1 MKVTIQ
7 MPEILVI
14 SACVFFL
21 NSMQV
26 LGWMHLGLGLLSGLV
41 KWSVAF
47 QTKQQQVDKSAEVIQ
62 ELGNTLLGA
71 LGASPDH
78 RVN

>member
-21 NSMQV
+21 NNMQV
-26 LGWMHLGLGLLSGLV
+26 LGWMHLGLGLLSGLTR
-41 KWSVAF
+41 WSIAF
-47 QTKQQQVDKSAEVIQ
+47 QAKQQQVDKSAEVIQ

-71 LGASPDH
+71 LGASPDR